1 MMNSTSNTANSST
14 TQTTTTTTTSN
25 ISSITTRSAKAL
37 VKSLD
42 NDVNNNA
49 VILDSSSFNKESA
62 TPIEVE
68 KQCFSLHNNE
78 DQAAKSAL
86 TIANNVPDVGG
97 GASSSMCASSST
109 SSSSTASLS

>member
-14 TQTTTTTTTSN
+14 TQTTTTTTSN

-42 NDVNNNA
+42 NDVNNNT

-78 DQAAKSAL
+78 DQAAKSAP